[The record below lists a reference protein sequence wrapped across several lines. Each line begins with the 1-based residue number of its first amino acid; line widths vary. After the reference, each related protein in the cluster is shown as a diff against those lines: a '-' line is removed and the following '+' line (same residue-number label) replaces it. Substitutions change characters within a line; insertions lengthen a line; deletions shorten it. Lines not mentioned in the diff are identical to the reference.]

1 VATARLPDDPSFGQ
15 LRRQAKD
22 LRDLSRAGV
31 QGALDLVGAHHPDG
45 PHAVSLAGA
54 QFVVARHYG
63 FPSWAALRRYVT
75 TIERYRGAPD
85 EVASADEPAGE
96 FLMLACLRYGDD
108 DSPERWQRAAR
119 LLAGHPEITRNSV
132 HAAAAAA
139 DAGALEALL
148 RENPALAGAEGG
160 PYRWEPILYLAY
172 ARHDPSVS
180 EEATVRSARL
190 LLDHGADPNAGYLW
204 HGLIPPFTALTGA
217 LGSGEGGQP
226 QHPHG
231 LALARTL
238 LEAGADPN
246 DGQALYNRQFD
257 SDDSHLRLLL
267 RHGLGRGDGGPWR
280 ARLGGRIDAPAELIR
295 EQLRWAVTHD
305 MRDRVRLLA
314 EHGAD
319 LRAPFEAGE
328 DRLVRCV
335 NACDGRTP
343 AEVAAVCGCWA
354 VLDWLVEHGGVP
366 RPAAEGADGF
376 IAAALAGD
384 RRTAG
389 RLAVHAAAARAQ
401 RPGLIV
407 WAASRRAWPAI
418 PLLAE
423 FGWDVNAR
431 ARTDFPMEQEWE
443 TALHEVAGQAR
454 STLPACSSGW
464 APTPASAT
472 PASTPHRSAGPSTS
486 AGRPWPTTSA
496 RSPPHSS
503 RPPASGRALP
513 CHGFRAGRMLADGRA
528 ACGGDLSCRCR
539 RSRWPA
545 VRTTGPAPWLR
556 VPSVRHEA
564 LRSGAV
570 ALSPR

>member
-1 VATARLPDDPSFGQ
+1 VATARLPDDPSFEQ

-22 LRDLSRAGV
+22 LRDLSRAGA

-54 QFVVARHYG
+54 QFVVARYYG
-63 FPSWAALRRYVT
+63 FSSWAALRRHVT

-85 EVASADEPAGE
+85 EVASAAQPADEL
-96 FLMLACLRYGDD
+96 LMLACLRYGGD
-108 DSPERWQRAAR
+108 DSPSRWQRAAR

-148 RENPALAGAEGG
+148 SEDPALASAEGG

-172 ARHDPSVS
+172 ARHDPSIS

-217 LGSGEGGQP
+217 LGSGEGDQP

-246 DGQALYNRQFD
+246 DGQALYNRQFGR
-257 SDDSHLRLLL
+257 DDSHLALLL
-267 RHGLGRGDGGPWR
+267 SRGLGRGDGGPWR
-280 ARLGGRIDAPAELIR
+280 ARLGERTDSPAELIR
-295 EQLRWAVTHD
+295 GQLRWAVTHD

-319 LRAPFEAGE
+319 LRTPFEAGE

-343 AEVAAVCGCWA
+343 AEVAAICGCWA

-366 RPAAEGADGF
+366 RPAVEGADGL

-384 RRTAG
+384 RRTVERFAG
-389 RLAVHAAAARAQ
+389 HAAAARAQ

-431 ARTDFPMEQEWE
+431 ARVDFPMEQEWE
-443 TALHEVAGQAR
+443 TALHEAAGAGEIDAAR
-454 STLPACSSGW
+454 MLIELGADPGIRDARFHATPLGW
-464 APTPASAT
+464 AEHFGQQAMADYL
-472 PASTPHRSAGPSTS
+472 
-486 AGRPWPTTSA
+486 RPLTTAKQRNDKIAEANDTEA
-496 RSPPHSS
+496 R
-503 RPPASGRALP
+503 
-513 CHGFRAGRMLADGRA
+513 
-528 ACGGDLSCRCR
+528 
-539 RSRWPA
+539 
-545 VRTTGPAPWLR
+545 
-556 VPSVRHEA
+556 
-564 LRSGAV
+564 
-570 ALSPR
+570 